1 MRWQINGFMFPELA
15 TAQPVPRVLGH
26 LRGHQPLTGTAVE
39 PLGGLG
45 LSEVLRPP
53 GGTPRWGHLVA
64 LI

>member
-1 MRWQINGFMFPELA
+1 MRWQINGFMFLELA
-15 TAQPVPRVLGH
+15 AAQPVPRVLGH